1 MRCELVLVRHAETTA
16 SRAGRYL
23 GWGDAPLTAAGEA
36 EARRLADR
44 LAGRGGAGA
53 ALPGAPP
60 DLVVASDLP
69 RALRTAALA
78 LPDARVAPDPR
89 LRELH
94 FGAFEGAT
102 WRENLARRGESFR
115 AWLADPRGVAPP
127 GGERLDELEARVADW
142 MRGLPRTGRVI
153 AFLHGG
159 SLRAALAIARGR
171 RTEELLGVAVP
182 PCAVVVLGDAVLGDA
197 SRPDS
202 DSAEAAPSGE
212 GGAA

>member
-1 MRCELVLVRHAETTA
+1 MTCELVLVRHAETTA

-23 GWGDAPLTAAGEA
+23 GWGDAPLTSEGEA

-44 LAGRGGAGA
+44 LVGHRGAGTT
-53 ALPGAPP
+53 PGSAPP
-60 DLVVASDLP
+60 DVVVASDLP

-78 LPDARVAPDPR
+78 LPAARVAPDAR

-102 WRENLARRGESFR
+102 WRENLVRRGESFR

-127 GGERLDELEARVADW
+127 GGERLDQLEARVADW
-142 MRGLPRTGRVI
+142 MRRLPRTGRVI

-182 PCAVVVLGDAVLGDA
+182 PCAIVVLGDAF
-197 SRPDS
+197 RPDGGS
-202 DSAEAAPSGE
+202 EEAAPAGE
-212 GGAA
+212 GGASWPA